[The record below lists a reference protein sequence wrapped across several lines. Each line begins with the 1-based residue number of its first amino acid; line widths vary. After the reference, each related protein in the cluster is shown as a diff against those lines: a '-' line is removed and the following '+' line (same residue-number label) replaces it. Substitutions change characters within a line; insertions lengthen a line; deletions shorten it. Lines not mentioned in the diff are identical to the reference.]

1 MPPLNA
7 FEESVVITLEETRS
21 VRETADRLSL
31 SVDKVQRVALMAFG
45 LGHLE
50 VDLKD
55 Y

>member
-1 MPPLNA
+1 MPPLSA
-7 FEESVVITLEETRS
+7 FEESVVVTLEETRS
-21 VRETADRLSL
+21 VRETADRLAL
-31 SVDKVQRVALMAFG
+31 PLDRVQRVAMMAFG